1 MDRAAEQTPDNESIL
16 STLVEI
22 VRPYSKA
29 DDVTLDADTPIE
41 KLGIDSFDFVEIVF
55 KLEETFGIDI
65 DYNVNSSFKST
76 LTIGQLVEE
85 VARQIP
91 AKTSA

>member
-1 MDRAAEQTPDNESIL
+1 MI
-16 STLVEI
+16 EI
-22 VRPYSKA
+22 VRPFSKA
-29 DDVTLDADTPIE
+29 EDVTLGADTPID

-55 KLEETFGIDI
+55 KVEETFGIDI

-85 VARQIP
+85 VAKQVP
-91 AKTSA
+91 AKISA

>member
-1 MDRAAEQTPDNESIL
+1 MI
-16 STLVEI
+16 EI
-22 VRPYSKA
+22 IRPYSKA
-29 DDVTLDADTPIE
+29 EDVTLDGDTPID

-55 KLEETFGIDI
+55 KAEETFGIDI

-76 LTIGQLVEE
+76 LTIGQLVDE
-85 VARQIP
+85 VAKQVP

>member
-1 MDRAAEQTPDNESIL
+1 MI
-16 STLVEI
+16 EI
-22 VRPYSKA
+22 VLPYSKA
-29 DDVTLDADTPIE
+29 EGVTLDASTPID

-76 LTIGQLVEE
+76 LTIGQLVDE
-85 VARQIP
+85 VDKQVS